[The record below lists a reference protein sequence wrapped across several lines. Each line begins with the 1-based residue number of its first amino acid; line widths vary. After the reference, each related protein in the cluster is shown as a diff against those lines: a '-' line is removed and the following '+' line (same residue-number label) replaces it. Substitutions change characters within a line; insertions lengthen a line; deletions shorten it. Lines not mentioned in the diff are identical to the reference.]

1 MRRLDLY
8 RMGRGLQRKPGTGG
22 SLEREGEV
30 RDKRL
35 HLLERLRDLTGGE
48 IVTGYGG
55 VLLRVERILPI
66 DYCHG
71 DVSLQGM
78 WTDGSRHV
86 ETLFPLVRD
95 RAAGGLSP
103 GDLLFF
109 DVETTGLS
117 GGAGTYLFLAGFL
130 HPADDG
136 FRLVQLFM
144 HSLSSER
151 FFLEEI
157 GRELLGSGFL
167 VSYNGRSYDYNI
179 LRNRHI
185 LTGIPFFQQEPVH
198 LDLLYTSRRIWRGLF
213 PDFTLSTVE
222 NRALGLRR
230 FDDIPGWQIPGV
242 YADYL
247 RGREVCP
254 ELRRI
259 ISHNLG
265 DVLSLAALFVKQL
278 RLIGSAAAVESEP
291 ELAYDPVALSD
302 MLIAGRREEEARTL
316 LTAHRRSS
324 EVLKR
329 LALLC
334 KRDRQFDQALVHLD
348 ALCACRP
355 GLSDYLFAC
364 TEAAKICEHRVRDF
378 EAALRYTER
387 MLQRLDRAR
396 LFGTSGAYFEQA
408 RMEIVH
414 RLNRLQRKLEKE
426 RGYGEDGDT

>member
-8 RMGRGLQRKPGTGG
+8 RMGRGLQRKPEAGG
-22 SLEREGEV
+22 SPEQAGEI
-30 RDKRL
+30 RDRRL
-35 HLLERLRDLTGGE
+35 HLLEGLRDLTGGE
-48 IVTGYGG
+48 IVAGRKG
-55 VLLRVERILPI
+55 VLLRVERILPLN
-66 DYCHG
+66 YRHG
-71 DVSLQGM
+71 SVSLQGM
-78 WTDGSRHV
+78 WEDGSRHV
-86 ETLFPLVRD
+86 ETLFPAVRD
-95 RAAGGLSP
+95 HTAGLPLP

-109 DVETTGLS
+109 DIETTGLS

-130 HPADDG
+130 RPTDEG

-179 LRNRHI
+179 LKNRHI
-185 LTGIPFFQQEPVH
+185 LTGIPFFQQEPLH

-222 NRALGLRR
+222 DRALGLRR
-230 FDDIPGWQIPGV
+230 FDDIAGWQIPGV

-247 RGREVCP
+247 RGREVCAD
-254 ELRRI
+254 LRRVI
-259 ISHNLG
+259 AHNRD

-278 RLIGSAAAVESEP
+278 RLIGSAPSVEYEP
-291 ELAYDPVALSD
+291 ETAYDPVALSE
-302 MLIAGRREEEARTL
+302 MLIAGRREAEARTV

-348 ALCACRP
+348 ALCAGQV
-355 GLSDYLFAC
+355 GLGDYLFAC
-364 TEAAKICEHRVRDF
+364 TEAAKIFEHRMRDF

-387 MLQRLDRAR
+387 MLRRLDRAR
-396 LFGTSGAYFEQA
+396 LFGTSGIDLETTQLD
-408 RMEIVH
+408 ILH
-414 RLNRLQRKLEKE
+414 RLNRLQRKLGKQRNKE
-426 RGYGEDGDT
+426 GV